1 MTVNVEE
8 INDFKDMPTAD
19 QDALLRDMENCEFV
33 LNYFYKPPT
42 SLSSKTIAHA
52 IYVESYNV
60 KKNWLKCVNS
70 NGEIDQYPRVPIKD
84 ILNLYKVTCTAVMDK
99 RENYGTGTAGTSQDA
114 QVNISYYIFDRKR
127 YINIHM
133 FSPRLSLG
141 LSPRLFSLTSRTV
154 TPWTRTLR

>member
-8 INDFKDMPTAD
+8 ISDFKEMPPAD
-19 QDALLRDMENCEFV
+19 QDAMLRDMEDCEFV
-33 LNYFYKPPT
+33 LNYFYKPP
-42 SLSSKTIAHA
+42 IAHA

-70 NGEIDQYPRVPIKD
+70 NGKIDQYPRVPIKD

-99 RENYGTGTAGTSQDA
+99 RENYGTGTAGTSQNA
-114 QVNISYYIFDRKR
+114 QVCPFNCQC

-133 FSPRLSLG
+133 I
-141 LSPRLFSLTSRTV
+141 SRY
-154 TPWTRTLR
+154 RSGCLQGCFY